1 MNRVIDNICPLS
13 CLDVCHVVLA
23 AHVDP
28 GPPGPHLSPGQHSR
42 LRGGEDRQH
51 AEETL
56 KPLPRQPRTC

>member
-1 MNRVIDNICPLS
+1 MS

-42 LRGGEDRQH
+42 LCGGEDRQH